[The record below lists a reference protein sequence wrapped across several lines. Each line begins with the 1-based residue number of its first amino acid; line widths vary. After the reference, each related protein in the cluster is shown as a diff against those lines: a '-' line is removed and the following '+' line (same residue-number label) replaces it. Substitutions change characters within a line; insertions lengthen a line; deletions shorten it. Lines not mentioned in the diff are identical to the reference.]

1 MLGDQASFCQVRP
14 RSAVGSGASD
24 YGTVGVPASFVVA
37 ASRESLRASESEK
50 PVRWCM
56 FVHCRAGQMA
66 RGLAT
71 VRVGMDDMITSDD
84 LVVSTGRA
92 RLVGSRQDA

>member
-37 ASRESLRASESEK
+37 TSRESLRASESEK

-56 FVHCRAGQMA
+56 FVHCRAGHNERRLTM
-66 RGLAT
+66 
-71 VRVGMDDMITSDD
+71 VRVGMDDMFTSDD

-92 RLVGSRQDA
+92 RVVGSQRGA

>member
-14 RSAVGSGASD
+14 RSAVGSGASN

-50 PVRWCM
+50 PVRGCM
-56 FVHCRAGQMA
+56 FVQRRAGHIE
-66 RGLAT
+66 RSLAT
-71 VRVGMDDMITSDD
+71 VRIGMDDMITPDD
-84 LVVSTGRA
+84 LVVSTRRA
-92 RLVGSRQDA
+92 RVVGSRRDA